1 MRSRRSWL
9 ARAQTLVIPRR
20 APAPAPAGARL
31 ALPDGPV
38 SARLGPA
45 STDTAPCRVGY
56 DVAKRTLDLSVS
68 LPVALASLPIQAL
81 IALAV
86 RRRLGTPVLFRQT
99 RPGLGGR
106 PFTMVKF
113 RTMHP
118 VDPAR
123 GWTDDAS
130 RMDAFGAWLRST
142 SLDELP
148 TLWSVVRGDL
158 SLVGPRPLLMSYLER
173 YTPTQ
178 ARRHEVKPGLTGLA
192 QINGR
197 NAITWDDRLRLD
209 VQYVDTRSLRLDL
222 AILLRTL
229 GLVLSRHGVAA
240 PGESTMSE
248 FRGSAP
254 DALAQEGA

>member
-1 MRSRRSWL
+1 MRTRRSRL
-9 ARAQTLVIPRR
+9 ARA
-20 APAPAPAGARL
+20 
-31 ALPDGPV
+31 D
-38 SARLGPA
+38 GPA
-45 STDTAPCRVGY
+45 STRPEPGSPLTGAAKVRY

-68 LPVALASLPIQAL
+68 VPVALASLPIQAL

-86 RRRLGTPVLFRQT
+86 RRRLGSPVLFRQT

-130 RMDAFGAWLRST
+130 RMDPFGAWLRST

-192 QINGR
+192 QVNGR
-197 NAITWDDRLRLD
+197 NAITWEDRLRLD
-209 VQYVDTRSLRLDL
+209 VQYVDTRTLRLDL

-248 FRGSAP
+248 FRGTADGALPDGDGSAGP
-254 DALAQEGA
+254 HRAGTPRDAALAQEGAS

>member
-9 ARAQTLVIPRR
+9 ARAQTRVSPRR
-20 APAPAPAGARL
+20 APAPAPDVARL